1 MDWNKPLP
9 QPTTISQPFWDG
21 LKAHQVRLQ
30 QCADCSHWIFFPRT
44 HCPRC
49 ASARLAWHD
58 VSGAATLYTYTV
70 ARIPT
75 LPEFA
80 DEMPQILAVVEF
92 DEGPHL
98 NTTLVGIDEAA
109 LKVGMR
115 LRPVFDERPGS
126 VTLLRYTALDS
137 DQPGVMEA
145 TTAAPVLAAPAPAAP
160 RRQVACKDLE
170 AMRALV
176 RQDFSDWSNQFVV
189 TQALIDQFAE
199 LTGDDYWIH
208 TDPVKARAQGPFGTT
223 IAHGALVQVLVSQLT
238 LPLDFEVTGFNNMV
252 NYGSDRLR
260 FAAPVPSGS
269 RIHAR
274 YRIKAVEQVKSG
286 VQMTMEINIHV
297 VGEPRPAVVNDL
309 VVLYM

>member
-30 QCADCSHWIFFPRT
+30 QCADCNHWIFFPRA

-49 ASARLAWHD
+49 ASASLAWHE

-92 DEGPHL
+92 DQGPHM

-115 LRPVFDERPGS
+115 LRPVFDDRPGS
-126 VTLLRYTALDS
+126 VTLLRYTSLDS
-137 DQPGVMEA
+137 DQAGVIEA
-145 TTAAPVLAAPAPAAP
+145 TTAAPAIAEPAPSAP
-160 RRQVACKDLE
+160 RRQVACKDLD
-170 AMRALV
+170 AMRTLV
-176 RQDFSDWSNQFVV
+176 SQDFSGWSNEFVV

-208 TDPVKARAQGPFGTT
+208 TDPEKARAQSPFGTT
-223 IAHGALVQVLVSQLT
+223 IAHGALVQVLVSRLT

-260 FAAPVPSGS
+260 FASPVPSGS

-297 VGEPRPAVVNDL
+297 VGDPRPAVVNDL